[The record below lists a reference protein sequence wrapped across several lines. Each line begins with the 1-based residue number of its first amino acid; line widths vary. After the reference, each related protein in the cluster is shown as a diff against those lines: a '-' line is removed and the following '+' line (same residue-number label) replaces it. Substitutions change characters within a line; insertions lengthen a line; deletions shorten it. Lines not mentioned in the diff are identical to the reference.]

1 MKKLP
6 ALAAMITL
14 AACQSPPDAQRRG
27 PDHVDLTWFSIA
39 NMYFEIGERR
49 VLADGYI
56 TRLPQSLFSGGG
68 GGLAR
73 TSQAFKPD
81 VAGVTRVLDAFGG
94 PASVNLLLTGHSHFD
109 HSFDTAT
116 WSRLTGAPI
125 IGSPTTCY
133 QAQAERI
140 PSARCSPVS
149 GGEKLA
155 LAAGVTM
162 RVIRWNHSGSSEAN
176 PEQHDPIELAG
187 PPVPDPANGGL
198 RGGVAEDFPNGGG
211 GRAFLF
217 VVDGAA
223 GRYSWFYQDSASP
236 SDLESPVIVDGRNH
250 GAPLQ
255 NLKDALAAEQLESVD
270 LWIGTGG
277 AAIARLVLPV
287 LQPKAYLPVHWDGL
301 WNPFSDGVRQPF
313 SDPALEALLNASGV
327 QLVKPVQYFDK
338 WRLDATGIRPMSNDA
353 VRTAAGIAAR

>member
-1 MKKLP
+1 MKKLLV
-6 ALAAMITL
+6 LAAIALT
-14 AACQSPPDAQRRG
+14 ACQAPPVAEPRG
-27 PDHVDLTWFSIA
+27 PDHVDMTWFSIA

-56 TRLPQSLFSGGG
+56 TRLPQDIFSGGG

-94 PASVNLLLTGHSHFD
+94 PQGVSLLLTGHSHFD

-133 QAQAERI
+133 QAQAEAI
-140 PSARCSPVS
+140 PASRCTPVY
-149 GGEKLA
+149 GGEKFDIA
-155 LAAGVTM
+155 PGATM
-162 RVIRWNHSGSSEAN
+162 RVIRWNHSGSSDAN

-187 PPVPDPANGGL
+187 PPVPDAGNGGL

-217 VVDGAA
+217 VVNGPA

-236 SDLESPVIVDGRNH
+236 SDLESPVIVDGKNY

-255 NLKDALAAEQLESVD
+255 NLKDALTAEHLDSVD

-277 AAIARLVLPV
+277 EAIARLVLPA
-287 LQPKAYLPVHWDGL
+287 LKPKAYLPVHWDG
-301 WNPFSDGVRQPF
+301 
-313 SDPALEALLNASGV
+313 
-327 QLVKPVQYFDK
+327 
-338 WRLDATGIRPMSNDA
+338 
-353 VRTAAGIAAR
+353 